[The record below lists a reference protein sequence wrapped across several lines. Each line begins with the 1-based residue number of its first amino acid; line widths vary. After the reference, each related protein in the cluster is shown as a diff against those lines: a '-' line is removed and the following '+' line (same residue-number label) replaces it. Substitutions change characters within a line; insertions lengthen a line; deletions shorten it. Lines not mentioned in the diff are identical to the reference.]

1 MPNSHLLKNWVPVSA
16 LFHLT
21 LLVLASMIPWTPHR
35 PADVM
40 IVDLADL
47 PRSADFPTPRPP
59 AREGVPRPP
68 AEGGAPPDP
77 REQRADPGSPH
88 GGNVTDPRGDF
99 RAVRARTAQVPSGDH
114 PLPGEDGHRESK
126 PRSGTG
132 CGNVHRKRGR
142 DGGEGRGE
150 GGE

>member
-35 PADVM
+35 PAP
-40 IVDLADL
+40 A
-47 PRSADFPTPRPP
+47 PPHAGPKGAPAPSPAEGTRGACPYPARHPRPS

-68 AEGGAPPDP
+68 AEGGAHPDP

-132 CGNVHRKRGR
+132 G
-142 DGGEGRGE
+142 
-150 GGE
+150 